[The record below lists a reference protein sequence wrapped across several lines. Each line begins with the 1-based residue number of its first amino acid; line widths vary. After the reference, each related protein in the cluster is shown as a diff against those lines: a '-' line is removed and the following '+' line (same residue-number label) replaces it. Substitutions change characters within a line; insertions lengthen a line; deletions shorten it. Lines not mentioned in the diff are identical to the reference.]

1 MVNNT
6 SLKHILS
13 LELSTGK
20 KTFLLEKNIH
30 SLGRSSSNSIIINH
44 RVTSRHH
51 GSIIKVIYQD
61 EKEDKFDIA
70 FWILDGDFKGN
81 KSRNG
86 LFVNTKKVDIYKL
99 SPGDIII
106 LGGIEIKGKYD
117 ILNIDSKEF
126 LSVIHKENPQN
137 VTSFIT
143 TEKEIFHSDMLT
155 ENSEDSDYQ
164 ELKHIE
170 TENNY
175 CTDSIAELIEGIIF
189 IDIHTSKIIDC
200 NQSFIKMLDYEKKE
214 DIIKL
219 SLENIFTID
228 KEILE
233 DDIKLL
239 ISDKYESVLRHSAI
253 KQKENEFLPVQVKVR
268 AVSQGERNLICI
280 SILDIA
286 EERKL
291 EELLR
296 YRSYHDLIT
305 NLPNYKLFK
314 EHLFSVLA
322 NYHSNEEGN
331 IALVLVKINEWK
343 EIGYNYNYE
352 VAELILKKVSKK
364 FKKLI
369 SAQDIL
375 YHWRDDEFAFLLAQ
389 NTVEYL
395 DKIKYEILQIAQ
407 QPFLVQEEEIQI
419 SFSIGNA
426 SYPADGNYDEILLQ
440 NADRTLV
447 ENYYEYIKNK

>member
-1 MVNNT
+1 M
-6 SLKHILS
+6 I
-13 LELSTGK
+13 
-20 KTFLLEKNIH
+20 
-30 SLGRSSSNSIIINH
+30 
-44 RVTSRHH
+44 
-51 GSIIKVIYQD
+51 
-61 EKEDKFDIA
+61 
-70 FWILDGDFKGN
+70 
-81 KSRNG
+81 
-86 LFVNTKKVDIYKL
+86 TK
-99 SPGDIII
+99 
-106 LGGIEIKGKYD
+106 
-117 ILNIDSKEF
+117 
-126 LSVIHKENPQN
+126 
-137 VTSFIT
+137 
-143 TEKEIFHSDMLT
+143 
-155 ENSEDSDYQ
+155 
-164 ELKHIE
+164 
-170 TENNY
+170 
-175 CTDSIAELIEGIIF
+175 
-189 IDIHTSKIIDC
+189 
-200 NQSFIKMLDYEKKE
+200 KKE

-322 NYHSNEEGN
+322 NYYSNEEGN

-352 VAELILKKVSKK
+352 VAELILKKS
-364 FKKLI
+364 L
-369 SAQDIL
+369 
-375 YHWRDDEFAFLLAQ
+375 
-389 NTVEYL
+389 
-395 DKIKYEILQIAQ
+395 
-407 QPFLVQEEEIQI
+407 
-419 SFSIGNA
+419 
-426 SYPADGNYDEILLQ
+426 
-440 NADRTLV
+440 
-447 ENYYEYIKNK
+447 